1 MVFPRSVVLIEF
13 IFFNYIGPMIGQ
25 RHLQTFLLFLS
36 IVVNYMAKFNAGVA
50 VVAMTNAENTNP
62 NFPVSFNFLLSF
74 KLFNSLVY

>member
-1 MVFPRSVVLIEF
+1 
-13 IFFNYIGPMIGQ
+13 MIGQ

-62 NFPVSFNFLLSF
+62 NFPVSFYLRLSF
-74 KLFNSLVY
+74 KSFNLLVY

>member
-1 MVFPRSVVLIEF
+1 
-13 IFFNYIGPMIGQ
+13 MIGQ

-62 NFPVSFNFLLSF
+62 NFPVSLKRYLP
-74 KLFNSLVY
+74 KSLK